1 MTNFVFKILDFYNTN
16 DTLVSLK
23 EFVLSLEDKTKI
35 LTEKGTVSKLNKTKD
50 IILDL
55 AIKDKEKELQIF
67 VSNIT
72 SYYGYD
78 FNFREYEV
86 KYLAAKQFL
95 EVTINACN
103 DSLEWGVMP
112 KYIEEL
118 EQLTKKYEQ
127 RKDILKKLLE
137 D

>member
-1 MTNFVFKILDFYNTN
+1 MTNFVFKFLDFYNTN

-118 EQLTKKYEQ
+118 EKRYTKKTI
-127 RKDILKKLLE
+127 RGLT
-137 D
+137 